1 MEKGIFRFIL
11 RFSLREQITLV
22 LMSVA
27 ALPLLYLTLELP
39 KIIVNDAIDGTDFP
53 QVILGLEFAQIP
65 YLLMLCGL
73 FLFLVLLSGALKYFT
88 STFRYRVGDRLLRR
102 LRYDLIERL
111 LRFPSGDLRNLSS
124 GQVVS
129 MITAETSN
137 LGYFIAE
144 AFAVPA
150 IAAGT
155 MATIVLFMFMQNW
168 MMGVAAIA
176 LYPVQI
182 YLIPRIQRRINA
194 LQRQEVQAMRD
205 ISQRITDVV
214 ASAGEIHG
222 HDTAQ
227 YELANF
233 SQRLG
238 TVFGFRVEMSSKRY
252 IANILNQIFS
262 QLTPFFFLSIGGYLV
277 IVGELSLGSLVAVLA
292 AYKDMYSP
300 WKDLIDYYQK
310 SEDARVR
317 YDQLK
322 EFFARSSLHDKSMIE
337 AEPVAH
343 DFSGK
348 PLVAA
353 NVVLEKEE
361 GHRPVDGATVTLT
374 LPTHAAILGPAGSG
388 REEFARLLAR
398 QEFPRSGRVTV
409 GDVDLAAL
417 PDSVTGRRIG
427 YAGPNT
433 HLGAGSIRDVLV
445 YPLLRRPGSDES
457 SGKELPATLA
467 KARVESRRA
476 GNSPYDFFS
485 DWLDYQAAGCR
496 DEKDLRSRIVDV
508 LRLVEFDREVYEI
521 GLRRSIDPVR
531 QPELA
536 AKLIEARA
544 IFRARLPAAQKE
556 SLIEGFDPGRY
567 NAHASVAENLLF
579 GTPVGTYFA
588 IENLA
593 SNDYMR
599 QVIERNGLTSR
610 FLQMGRKLASVK
622 SEIFRD
628 LPPGH
633 EFFERFG
640 FISAD
645 DLRDFE
651 AILRRSESQG
661 MDSLDQHDRDRLM
674 ALPFKLVEAQ
684 DHEGLIDDDMKAGL
698 LQARQAFARDLPE
711 NLRPAVQFFDP
722 HTYNA
727 ASSIVDNILFGKA
740 ASSKAGS
747 TAEIGRIVAEV
758 VDELGLREAIIHVG
772 LEYEIGV
779 GGTRLSLA
787 QRQKIALARCLLKRP
802 DILIMN
808 EALSSLEPRAQERV
822 LINIRSEMEG
832 RSLILFE
839 PAEERRRE
847 FERIL
852 VMDQGKFVHADG
864 VDADTD
870 QAAQA
875 GEEAPPAEAAYAT
888 GLNEIASML
897 TSIPLLAGI
906 DRSKLKLLAFTSE
919 RLHFDEGQEVF
930 HQGDPG
936 DHAYVIINGEAEV
949 VLESDG
955 GPRTVATL
963 GRNEIFGEMALLA
976 KMPRS
981 TSIRAKT
988 SLVLLSLSREVFMRM
1003 VEENS
1008 EIALAMLRVLTER
1021 LASTLRDYGKAMA
1034 DAEKTAAAPK
1044 GSDQLDRSKG

>member
-11 RFSLREQITLV
+11 RFSLREQIGLV
-22 LMSVA
+22 LLSIS

-39 KIIVNDAIDGTDFP
+39 KIIVNKAIAGTDFP
-53 QVILGLEFAQIP
+53 QVVLGMEFAQVP
-65 YLLMLCGL
+65 FLLLLCGL

-111 LRFPSGDLRNLSS
+111 LRFPSADLRNLSS

-155 MATIVLFMFMQNW
+155 LATIVLFMFMQNW

-182 YLIPRIQRRINA
+182 YLIPRIQRRINT

-227 YELANF
+227 YELADF

-252 IANILNQIFS
+252 IANILNQVFS

-277 IVGELSLGSLVAVLA
+277 IIGELSLGSLVAVLA
-292 AYKDMYSP
+292 AYKDMLSP

-310 SEDARVR
+310 SEDARIR
-317 YDQLK
+317 YDQLR
-322 EFFARSSLHDKSMIE
+322 EFFARSSLHDRSMIE
-337 AEPVAH
+337 SEPIDH

-374 LPTHAAILGPAGSG
+374 LPTHAVILGSAGSG

-409 GDVDLAAL
+409 GDIDLAAL

-433 HLGAGSIRDVLV
+433 HLGSGSIRDVLV
-445 YPLLRRPGSDES
+445 YPLLRRPRSDAAGDEA
-457 SGKELPATLA
+457 LPPALA
-467 KARVESRRA
+467 KARAESRRA
-476 GNSPYDFFS
+476 GNSPYDLAS
-485 DWLDYQAAGCR
+485 DWIDYEAAGCR
-496 DEKDLRSRIVDV
+496 EEADLRSRMVEV
-508 LRLVEFDREVYEI
+508 LRLVELDREVYEI
-521 GLRRSIDPVR
+521 GLRRSIDPAR
-531 QPELA
+531 HADLA
-536 AKLIEARA
+536 ANLIQARRR
-544 IFRARLPAAQKE
+544 FRARLPAARKH

-567 NAHASVAENLLF
+567 NAHASVAENILF
-579 GTPVGTYFA
+579 GTPVGPYFA
-588 IENLA
+588 IENLGHNA
-593 SNDYMR
+593 YMR
-599 QVIERNGLTSR
+599 QVIERSGLTGP

-622 SEIFRD
+622 AEIFRD

-645 DLRDFE
+645 DLPAFE
-651 AILRRSESQG
+651 AILRRIESHG
-661 MDSLDQHDRDRLM
+661 LESLDQSDRDRLM
-674 ALPFKLVEAQ
+674 VLPFKLVEAQ
-684 DHEGLIDDDMKAGL
+684 DHEGLIDEDMKARL
-698 LQARQAFARDLPE
+698 LQAREAFARGLPQD
-711 NLRPAVQFFDP
+711 LRPEVQFFDP
-722 HTYNA
+722 ESYNA

-747 TAEIGRIVAEV
+747 AAEIGRIVAEV
-758 VDELGLREAIIHVG
+758 V
-772 LEYEIGV
+772 
-779 GGTRLSLA
+779 
-787 QRQKIALARCLLKRP
+787 
-802 DILIMN
+802 
-808 EALSSLEPRAQERV
+808 
-822 LINIRSEMEG
+822 
-832 RSLILFE
+832 
-839 PAEERRRE
+839 
-847 FERIL
+847 
-852 VMDQGKFVHADG
+852 
-864 VDADTD
+864 
-870 QAAQA
+870 
-875 GEEAPPAEAAYAT
+875 
-888 GLNEIASML
+888 
-897 TSIPLLAGI
+897 
-906 DRSKLKLLAFTSE
+906 
-919 RLHFDEGQEVF
+919 
-930 HQGDPG
+930 
-936 DHAYVIINGEAEV
+936 
-949 VLESDG
+949 
-955 GPRTVATL
+955 
-963 GRNEIFGEMALLA
+963 
-976 KMPRS
+976 
-981 TSIRAKT
+981 
-988 SLVLLSLSREVFMRM
+988 
-1003 VEENS
+1003 
-1008 EIALAMLRVLTER
+1008 
-1021 LASTLRDYGKAMA
+1021 
-1034 DAEKTAAAPK
+1034 
-1044 GSDQLDRSKG
+1044 